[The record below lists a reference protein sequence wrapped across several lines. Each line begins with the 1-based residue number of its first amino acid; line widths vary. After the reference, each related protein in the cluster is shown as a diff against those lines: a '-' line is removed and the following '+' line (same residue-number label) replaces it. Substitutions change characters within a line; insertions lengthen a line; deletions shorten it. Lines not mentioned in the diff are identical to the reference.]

1 MQPSFLPWLGFF
13 DLIRKADVFVVYDH
27 VQFEKQSW
35 QQRNRIRNKQGEMM
49 LIMPVRHNNGLQRK
63 IKDVEI
69 DFSRNIFRK
78 HLNSIQLSYS
88 KAKNFDI
95 IYPLIETIFSKKY
108 TYLIDLN
115 LALIG
120 LGMEYLSINKKLLF
134 SSEMCVKDAR
144 LKHW

>member
-1 MQPSFLPWLGFF
+1 MTCVIMQPSFLPWLGFF

-108 TYLIDLN
+108 TYLI
-115 LALIG
+115 
-120 LGMEYLSINKKLLF
+120 
-134 SSEMCVKDAR
+134 
-144 LKHW
+144 